1 MPYWVKKFVG
11 PVAIGD
17 IESSNEFVMLL
28 HWVYRVNKSVFCN
41 LILIEMNIFLDY
53 KSKR

>member
-1 MPYWVKKFVG
+1 MLSWVKKFVK

-17 IESSNEFVMLL
+17 IESSNEFVILL
-28 HWVYRVNKSVFCN
+28 HWVYRLNKSVFCN
-41 LILIEMNIFLDY
+41 LIIIETNIFLDN